1 MTSSTRDSLLHS
13 IRLLLADAEK
23 LPDDIFDDHAG
34 RQSLQ
39 RQISALKNATATPF
53 ERVAELCFQV
63 RGRDDGLGSRLLMIR

>member
-1 MTSSTRDSLLHS
+1 MRSSPLRWSTLA
-13 IRLLLADAEK
+13 LLADAEK

-39 RQISALKNATATPF
+39 RQISGLKNATTTPF

-63 RGRDDGLGSRLLMIR
+63 RDRDNGLRE